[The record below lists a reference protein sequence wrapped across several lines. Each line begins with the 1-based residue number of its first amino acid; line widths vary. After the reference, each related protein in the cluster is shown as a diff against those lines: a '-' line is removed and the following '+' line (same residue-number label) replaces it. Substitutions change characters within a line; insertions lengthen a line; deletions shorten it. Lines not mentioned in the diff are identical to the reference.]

1 MFRSFVVLIASTVAV
16 CAAAD
21 NNVKVVEEIA
31 AKVNGD
37 IITRGELARKRLDI
51 EAEAKRQG
59 LNGARLKQAVDEY
72 AANALRDEIDTLLL
86 VQKGKDLNI
95 SVDAEVTRRLAEI
108 QVQQKISDPDKFQA
122 FIREN
127 TGLTYEDFK
136 AQMKNQMLTQ
146 RVIGQEV
153 MRNVI
158 VPEAE
163 MQKYYEEHKAD
174 FMRKDSQVF
183 LSQIVISTE
192 GKTPEQVAVA
202 EKKAKDLVARAKKG
216 EKFSEL
222 ARDNSDDVETAKNGG
237 QIGAM
242 NKGLMD
248 KPIEDLVFKEKK
260 GFVSDAIRRPNS
272 FLILKVDERFEAG
285 QASYE
290 EVKNELQ
297 ERLTQPKMEGKVR
310 TFLTSLREDA
320 FLEIKEGYID
330 SGAAPAKDTR
340 WKDVAQLKPQ
350 TTTKEEVAARR
361 KKHILWVIPA
371 GTVKEAKPK
380 AAPVQPPA
388 AAPAAEKAP
397 TRARKS
403 PPTSPPFP
411 RKNEIAL
418 CQRAQAESTDRD
430 QFSGSVQRDPAE
442 EERRVLFVTLPLRP
456 HRRTRRQDV

>member
-1 MFRSFVVLIASTVAV
+1 
-16 CAAAD
+16 
-21 NNVKVVEEIA
+21 
-31 AKVNGD
+31 
-37 IITRGELARKRLDI
+37 
-51 EAEAKRQG
+51 
-59 LNGARLKQAVDEY
+59 
-72 AANALRDEIDTLLL
+72 
-86 VQKGKDLNI
+86 
-95 SVDAEVTRRLAEI
+95 
-108 QVQQKISDPDKFQA
+108 
-122 FIREN
+122 
-127 TGLTYEDFK
+127 
-136 AQMKNQMLTQ
+136 MKNQMLTQ

-216 EKFSEL
+216 EKFSDL

-310 TFLTSLREDA
+310 DFPHL
-320 FLEIKEGYID
+320 
-330 SGAAPAKDTR
+330 
-340 WKDVAQLKPQ
+340 
-350 TTTKEEVAARR
+350 AARGR
-361 KKHILWVIPA
+361 VP
-371 GTVKEAKPK
+371 GNQGRV
-380 AAPVQPPA
+380 
-388 AAPAAEKAP
+388 
-397 TRARKS
+397 
-403 PPTSPPFP
+403 
-411 RKNEIAL
+411 
-418 CQRAQAESTDRD
+418 
-430 QFSGSVQRDPAE
+430 
-442 EERRVLFVTLPLRP
+442 RR
-456 HRRTRRQDV
+456 

>member
-1 MFRSFVVLIASTVAV
+1 MFRRFVVLIACSIAVAV
-16 CAAAD
+16 AAD

-37 IITRGELARKRLDI
+37 IITRGELAKKRADL

-59 LNGARLKQAVDEY
+59 LTGARLKQAVDEY

-95 SVDAEVTRRLAEI
+95 NVDADVTRRLAEI

-361 KKHILWVIPA
+361 KKHLLWVIPA

-388 AAPAAEKAP
+388 AAPAAEKTP
-397 TRARKS
+397 EKGTEK
-403 PPTSPPFP
+403 
-411 RKNEIAL
+411 
-418 CQRAQAESTDRD
+418 
-430 QFSGSVQRDPAE
+430 PA
-442 EERRVLFVTLPLRP
+442 
-456 HRRTRRQDV
+456 DVAVPEKK

>member
-1 MFRSFVVLIASTVAV
+1 MFRSFVVLIASSTIAV
-16 CAAAD
+16 CTAAD

-37 IITRGELARKRLDI
+37 IITRGELARKRLEI

-59 LNGARLKQAVDEY
+59 LSGPRLQQAVEEY
-72 AANALRDEIDTLLL
+72 YANALRDEIDTLLL

-95 SVDAEVTRRLAEI
+95 SVDADVTRRLAEI

-127 TGLTYEDFK
+127 TGMAYEDFK
-136 AQMKNQMLTQ
+136 LQMKNQMLTQ

-158 VPEAE
+158 VPESE
-163 MQKYYEEHKAD
+163 MQKYYEEHKSE

-216 EKFSEL
+216 EKFSDL

-237 QIGAM
+237 QIGPM

-248 KPIEDLVFKEKK
+248 KPIEDLVFAQKK

-285 QASYE
+285 QAAYE

-297 ERLTQPKMEGKVR
+297 DRLTR
-310 TFLTSLREDA
+310 FR
-320 FLEIKEGYID
+320 
-330 SGAAPAKDTR
+330 
-340 WKDVAQLKPQ
+340 
-350 TTTKEEVAARR
+350 
-361 KKHILWVIPA
+361 
-371 GTVKEAKPK
+371 
-380 AAPVQPPA
+380 
-388 AAPAAEKAP
+388 
-397 TRARKS
+397 
-403 PPTSPPFP
+403 
-411 RKNEIAL
+411 
-418 CQRAQAESTDRD
+418 
-430 QFSGSVQRDPAE
+430 
-442 EERRVLFVTLPLRP
+442 PLR
-456 HRRTRRQDV
+456 